1 MKIQSFQ
8 RNLIVIGL
16 LLAPFLS
23 VGELHALF
31 NGELLSQSENLTG
44 LFKTSKDI
52 LFILL
57 ILLGFVSYLLSNR
70 INKNVIPYFIAVTIS
85 VLPAII
91 LSSSNDLTSIASGL
105 RWLLPIILPIF
116 IYRAVNQDLLQ
127 ALTLYLCALLVL
139 HFFFQ
144 IFELFY
150 AYAWYGSSTA
160 GFNLRNPGFFL
171 IPNTGAFFSI
181 AVLYVVLFIG
191 NMSVIRKFI
200 FTMLGSASVFLTMS
214 AAGFA
219 TLLIIIIFYY
229 FNRIKSIFLF
239 LFLPLFFISTYYFLE
254 FFLSNRGGFNFIK
267 NSGGPRFDIMVDR
280 FFGADFISSSF
291 GFGTNTFVMLGDGA
305 VLDSTYASL
314 LVNLGYFG
322 FFIFIIMLL
331 IALFYSI
338 FTRNKSQFVFLVVFS
353 SFAFTNIVYEV
364 YPVNLIMAV
373 VIVFFIKYSRKI
385 TPHQV
390 NRHEISHVSS
400 NGLK

>member
-8 RNLIVIGL
+8 INLIVIGL
-16 LLAPFLS
+16 LLVPFLS
-23 VGELHALF
+23 VGELLALF

-44 LFKTSKDI
+44 LFKGSKDI

-70 INKNVIPYFIAVTIS
+70 INKNVIPYFIAATIS
-85 VLPAII
+85 VIPAII
-91 LSSSNDLTSIASGL
+91 LSSSNDLFSIASGL
-105 RWLLPIILPIF
+105 RWWLPMILPIF
-116 IYRAVNQDLLQ
+116 IYRAVNQDFLQ
-127 ALTLYLCALLVL
+127 TLTLYLCALLVL

-144 IFELFY
+144 ILELFY
-150 AYAWYGSSTA
+150 ASSWYGSSTF
-160 GFNLRNPGFFL
+160 GFNLRNPGLFL

-200 FTMLGSASVFLTMS
+200 FTMLASASVFLATS
-214 AAGFA
+214 AAGFV

-229 FNRIKSIFLF
+229 FNRIKPIFLF
-239 LFLPLFFISTYYFLE
+239 LFLPLFFILTYYFLE
-254 FFLSNRGGFNFIK
+254 FFLSNRGGYNFIK

-280 FFGADFISSSF
+280 FFGTDFISSSF
-291 GFGTNTFVMLGDGA
+291 GFGTNTFVMMGDGA

-314 LVNLGYFG
+314 LVNLGFFG
-322 FFIFIIMLL
+322 FFIFMIMLL
-331 IALFYSI
+331 FALFYSI

-353 SFAFTNIVYEV
+353 LFALTNIVYEV

-373 VIVFFIKYSRKI
+373 VIVFLIKYSRKI

-390 NRHEISHVSS
+390 NRHELSHVSS

>member
-1 MKIQSFQ
+1 
-8 RNLIVIGL
+8 
-16 LLAPFLS
+16 
-23 VGELHALF
+23 
-31 NGELLSQSENLTG
+31 
-44 LFKTSKDI
+44 
-52 LFILL
+52 
-57 ILLGFVSYLLSNR
+57 
-70 INKNVIPYFIAVTIS
+70 
-85 VLPAII
+85 
-91 LSSSNDLTSIASGL
+91 
-105 RWLLPIILPIF
+105 
-116 IYRAVNQDLLQ
+116 
-127 ALTLYLCALLVL
+127 
-139 HFFFQ
+139 
-144 IFELFY
+144 
-150 AYAWYGSSTA
+150 
-160 GFNLRNPGFFL
+160 
-171 IPNTGAFFSI
+171 
-181 AVLYVVLFIG
+181 
-191 NMSVIRKFI
+191 
-200 FTMLGSASVFLTMS
+200 
-214 AAGFA
+214 
-219 TLLIIIIFYY
+219 
-229 FNRIKSIFLF
+229 
-239 LFLPLFFISTYYFLE
+239 
-254 FFLSNRGGFNFIK
+254 LSNRGGFNFIK